1 MGNRNLKKKTTTKRG
16 QKMGFVPVTN
26 NKPVYLK
33 DPKVYNISA
42 GDEFY
47 KVTLNGKKCTHK

>member
-1 MGNRNLKKKTTTKRG
+1 MGNRNLKKKATTKRG
-16 QKMGFVPVTN
+16 QIMGFVPVTN

-33 DPKVYNISA
+33 DLKVYNINT

-47 KVTLNGKKCTHK
+47 KVTLNGKKCTYK